1 MLILM
6 IVFSVILVVLLVGY
20 VAIIRGRKSVRAYVY
35 LIQCETGT
43 DIETA
48 NQIAAHVTTQVAA
61 SYRSAA
67 MRYCHQYHEGNQLI
81 MIQNA
86 RKQGFTG

>member
-1 MLILM
+1 MHILV
-6 IVFSVILVVLLVGY
+6 IAASVILIVLLFGY
-20 VAIIRGRKSVRAYVY
+20 IAIIRGRKSVRAYIY
-35 LIQCETGT
+35 LIQRETGT

-67 MRYCHQYHEGNQLI
+67 MRYCYQYHEGNQLM
-81 MIQNA
+81 MIKDA